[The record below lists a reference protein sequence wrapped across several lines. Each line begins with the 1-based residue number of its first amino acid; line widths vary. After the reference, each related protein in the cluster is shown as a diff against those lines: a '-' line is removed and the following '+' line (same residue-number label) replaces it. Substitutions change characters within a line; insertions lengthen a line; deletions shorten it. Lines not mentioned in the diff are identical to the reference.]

1 MSNILAIKKE
11 VEKQK
16 LKRKARALEWIEV
29 KRKSIEDDKLAIKN
43 LLDSGIDLAEAM
55 NLVQGYSEEDKKM
68 FNCLAMQHINK
79 KKKQKEKLLFS
90 LTHNLN

>member
-43 LLDSGIDLAEAM
+43 LIDSGFELAEAM
-55 NLVQGYSEEDKKM
+55 NLVQSYSDEEKKM
-68 FNCLAMQHINK
+68 FNCLAIQHMNK
-79 KKKQKEKLLFS
+79 KKKQQEKLLFS
-90 LTHNLN
+90 LTHSLN

>member
-29 KRKSIEDDKLAIKN
+29 KRKSIEDDKLSIKN
-43 LLDSGIDLAEAM
+43 LIDSGFELAEAM
-55 NLVQGYSEEDKKM
+55 NLVQSYSDEEKKM
-68 FNCLAMQHINK
+68 FNCLAIQHINK
-79 KKKQKEKLLFS
+79 KKKQQEKLLFS
-90 LTHNLN
+90 LTNIIN

>member
-43 LLDSGIDLAEAM
+43 LIDSGFELAEAM
-55 NLVQGYSEEDKKM
+55 NLVQSYSDEEKKM
-68 FNCLAMQHINK
+68 FNCLAIQHINK
-79 KKKQKEKLLFS
+79 KKKQQEKLLFS
-90 LTHNLN
+90 LTNIIN